1 MATKLLIV
9 ESPGKVKKLSQIL
22 GSDWLV
28 RASMGHVRE
37 LANDGLDS
45 LGFDISDDSVRCRYV
60 ARGTRGQET
69 IQNLRAAVQQVK
81 TVVLATDY
89 DREGETIAWHI
100 QQALNLKNPQR
111 VVYSEITPAAVQAAV
126 ARPRSIDLNLVNSGL
141 CRAVLDKLVGYRG
154 SPLLWALQ
162 NGAKSMGRVQSAA
175 LHIICSRE
183 RQIQAFVP
191 QDYWS
196 VFVEYAEGF
205 RAYYYG
211 ESSRGESATA
221 SAAASAAASAEA
233 SAEAPAAPDDA
244 TSPTEAPRLE
254 SARVTTE
261 AEANRLVQ
269 IAQQSAH
276 QVITVEG
283 KTTKRQPPPPFV
295 TSTLQQAAGSRLRFS
310 PEQTMQ
316 VAQSLYEAGLITYMR
331 TDSISLSP
339 EFCAQARQWLEAN
352 DPANLPQTAA
362 RQRQVK
368 GSQEAH
374 EAIRPTDLYRPS
386 QELRTQL
393 SADNFALYLMIW
405 KRSMATQCQPARL
418 RQTRIVTQSGAVTWQ
433 ARGQVIEFH
442 GYSKYWNNIS
452 ADTDLPLL
460 QASQPLTL
468 ARAAHEPKQTQPPP
482 RYSEPKLVQA
492 MERQGI
498 GRPSTYAPTIQTL
511 KQRLYVELAKGSL
524 QPTALGLEVDAFL
537 QDALPDLLEA
547 EFTAQMEQA
556 LDQIAAGEQN
566 WERYLTD
573 WNRSYFAPALLKA
586 QRVIPQHLTHNPAP
600 KRDQALDRSRT
611 RCPQCNAY
619 LAKVPSRKLKK
630 KYFLKCV
637 EACPDLVLF
646 WSEKSRQWE
655 APRPKN
661 AALPQPELT
670 EHACPICKKPLEAYA
685 YEKEGQ
691 IKRLLRCSD
700 AKARAEKKHQ
710 EAVYFQ
716 TAQGWWSPK
725 FGTLEPKP

>member
-22 GSDWLV
+22 GPDWLV

-37 LANDGLDS
+37 LANDGVDS
-45 LGFDISDDSVRCRYV
+45 LGFDLTEDTVRCRFM
-60 ARGTRGQET
+60 ARGSRGQET
-69 IQNLRAAVQQVK
+69 IQTLQAAVRQVK

-100 QQALNLKNPQR
+100 QQALNLKEPQR

-126 ARPRSIDLNLVNSGL
+126 ARPRPIDLNLVHSGL

-205 RAYYYG
+205 RAYY
-211 ESSRGESATA
+211 RGAATEQ
-221 SAAASAAASAEA
+221 STQST
-233 SAEAPAAPDDA
+233 AAPEEADDA
-244 TSPTEAPRLE
+244 TSPAESPTLE

-269 IAQQSAH
+269 LAQQFPH
-276 QVITVEG
+276 QVLAIEG
-283 KTTKRQPPPPFV
+283 KTAIRTPPPAFV

-310 PEQTMQ
+310 PETTMQ

-331 TDSISLSP
+331 TDSVNLSP
-339 EFCAQARQWLEAN
+339 EFCAQARQWLETN
-352 DPANLPQTAA
+352 DPVNLPQKVA
-362 RQRQVK
+362 RHRQVK

-386 QELRTQL
+386 QELRVQL
-393 SADNFALYLMIW
+393 SADDFALYLLIW
-405 KRSMATQCQPARL
+405 KRAVATQCQSARL
-418 RQTRIVTQSGAVTWQ
+418 RQTRIVTQSGAITWQ
-433 ARGQVIEFH
+433 SKGQVIEFP

-460 QASQPLTL
+460 QQKQPLTL
-468 ARAAHEPKQTQPPP
+468 ERAAHEPKQTQPPP

-498 GRPSTYAPTIQTL
+498 GRPSTYAPTLQTL
-511 KQRLYVELAKGSL
+511 KQRLYVELVKGSL
-524 QPTALGLEVDAFL
+524 QPTGLGLEVDAFL

-566 WERYLTD
+566 WETYLTQ
-573 WNRSYFAPALLKA
+573 WNRSYFAPALVKA
-586 QRVIPQHLTHNPAP
+586 RQVIPQHLTTNPP
-600 KRDQALDRSRT
+600 PRREQKLDQQLDRSRT

-619 LAKVPSRKLKK
+619 LAKVPSKKLKK

-637 EACPDLVLF
+637 EACSDLVLF
-646 WSEKSRQWE
+646 WSEQSRQWE
-655 APRPKN
+655 APRAKN
-661 AALPQPELT
+661 ADLPKPELT
-670 EHACPICKKPLEAYA
+670 DHACPVCQKPLEAYA

-691 IKRLLRCSD
+691 VKRLLRCSD
-700 AKARAEKKHQ
+700 AKARTEKKHQ

-725 FGTLEPKP
+725 FGALN